1 VTKILRL
8 TKEQQRAIKRKAE
21 QVRVYNP
28 RSEDAN
34 YRILRRRAQG
44 VIGIGCAGTIALFWC
59 NMWLAI
65 EPDGYTHS

>member
-1 VTKILRL
+1 VTKILTL

-21 QVRVYNP
+21 QVRGYNP
-28 RSEDAN
+28 QSEEAN

-44 VIGIGCAGTIALFWC
+44 VIGCVGTIAIFWC